1 MRKIAILL
9 ILLLTPLATMGFFVG
24 TNNLMGIGG
33 NSGNSATPSTGDAIL
48 WDASGDTILWDASG
62 DKILW
67 D

>member
-1 MRKIAILL
+1 
-9 ILLLTPLATMGFFVG
+9 MGFFVG